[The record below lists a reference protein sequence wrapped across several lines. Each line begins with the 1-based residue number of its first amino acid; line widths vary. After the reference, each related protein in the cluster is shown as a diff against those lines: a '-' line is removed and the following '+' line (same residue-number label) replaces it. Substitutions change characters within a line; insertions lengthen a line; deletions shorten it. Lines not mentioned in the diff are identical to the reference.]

1 MKTIL
6 WTGEHRIIPGYSVA
20 TRGQLITIPDS
31 MADSYIEQGMAQLPK
46 KDKAASTKNPR
57 GDK

>member
-31 MADSYIEQGMAQLPK
+31 MANSYIEQGMATIPK
-46 KDKAASTKNPR
+46 KTPSKNPK